1 MKKLFLISFSVFL
14 LILSLTLISCG
25 NDGGGSASK
34 DSGITEGTKWENV
47 DFTGDKIRISISV
60 DQYDNKATTPASER
74 YVRGSDSAGS
84 DEILNMVFDRNKK
97 VRDMLGLD
105 VEYMEVHHQF
115 RDVQPYINE
124 IVMSYNEGTSPDL
137 FINDCFGTVR
147 AAMDG
152 SLYNVMEG
160 YGDTSESFFD
170 FQDEHGWYSEYMNGL
185 TLNPAVKYVVAGDYF
200 IDVLRAAHTL
210 YINIDL
216 FESYVG
222 DIEANLYA
230 EIKQGNWFYDDLSEL
245 ATMGWEADSTNK
257 TPRAQPDDIC
267 VGLAADTL
275 ASYTFFYTS
284 SVSMYTKE
292 PDGSYSLP
300 YDNQDYFAFANEI
313 INLMNEQSVCLTN
326 EVGATADKRTS
337 TMFANQNVMMAEGMW
352 ISDLETPEI
361 RAMTDRIGVTVY
373 PKRNSG
379 VKNYTTFVHDIAEI
393 GSIPISTTNFRQVS
407 AFLQC
412 VTEESSQM
420 VKQYT
425 EYAVKFKYNKDFATA
440 DMIDIIYKSIG
451 SPFEGVMTRL
461 AFEQVVPFGTPSE
474 MVNMRDKLN
483 SCIFTGNN
491 TFTNNYQ
498 ASYNAY
504 NEGIKALVNR
514 FNQAA
519 QK

>member
-1 MKKLFLISFSVFL
+1 MTNRHKFSSFS
-14 LILSLTLISCG
+14 
-25 NDGGGSASK
+25 
-34 DSGITEGTKWENV
+34 
-47 DFTGDKIRISISV
+47 
-60 DQYDNKATTPASER
+60 
-74 YVRGSDSAGS
+74 
-84 DEILNMVFDRNKK
+84 
-97 VRDMLGLD
+97 
-105 VEYMEVHHQF
+105 
-115 RDVQPYINE
+115 
-124 IVMSYNEGTSPDL
+124 
-137 FINDCFGTVR
+137 
-147 AAMDG
+147 
-152 SLYNVMEG
+152 
-160 YGDTSESFFD
+160 
-170 FQDEHGWYSEYMNGL
+170 
-185 TLNPAVKYVVAGDYF
+185 
-200 IDVLRAAHTL
+200 
-210 YINIDL
+210 
-216 FESYVG
+216 
-222 DIEANLYA
+222 
-230 EIKQGNWFYDDLSEL
+230 
-245 ATMGWEADSTNK
+245 
-257 TPRAQPDDIC
+257 
-267 VGLAADTL
+267 
-275 ASYTFFYTS
+275 
-284 SVSMYTKE
+284 
-292 PDGSYSLP
+292 
-300 YDNQDYFAFANEI
+300 
-313 INLMNEQSVCLTN
+313 
-326 EVGATADKRTS
+326 
-337 TMFANQNVMMAEGMW
+337 MAEGMW

-373 PKRNSG
+373 PKRNSS
-379 VKNYTTFVHDIAEI
+379 VKNYSTFVHDIAEI

-440 DMIDIIYKSIG
+440 DMIDIIYNSIG

>member
-25 NDGGGSASK
+25 DDGGGSASK
-34 DSGITEGTKWENV
+34 DSGITAGTKWENV

-160 YGDTSESFFD
+160 YGDTSENFFD

-222 DIEANLYA
+222 DIEANLYT
-230 EIKQGNWFYDDLSEL
+230 EIKGDAFAPRNPYALEIDFVEKPPFFEVSPTHKARTWLLD
-245 ATMGWEADSTNK
+245 
-257 TPRAQPDDIC
+257 PRAPKIDPPANII
-267 VGLAADTL
+267 A
-275 ASYTFFYTS
+275 
-284 SVSMYTKE
+284 MKE
-292 PDGSYSLP
+292 RRG
-300 YDNQDYFAFANEI
+300 
-313 INLMNEQSVCLTN
+313 
-326 EVGATADKRTS
+326 
-337 TMFANQNVMMAEGMW
+337 GM
-352 ISDLETPEI
+352 
-361 RAMTDRIGVTVY
+361 RG
-373 PKRNSG
+373 
-379 VKNYTTFVHDIAEI
+379 
-393 GSIPISTTNFRQVS
+393 
-407 AFLQC
+407 
-412 VTEESSQM
+412 
-420 VKQYT
+420 
-425 EYAVKFKYNKDFATA
+425 
-440 DMIDIIYKSIG
+440 
-451 SPFEGVMTRL
+451 
-461 AFEQVVPFGTPSE
+461 
-474 MVNMRDKLN
+474 
-483 SCIFTGNN
+483 
-491 TFTNNYQ
+491 
-498 ASYNAY
+498 
-504 NEGIKALVNR
+504 
-514 FNQAA
+514 
-519 QK
+519 

>member
-1 MKKLFLISFSVFL
+1 
-14 LILSLTLISCG
+14 
-25 NDGGGSASK
+25 
-34 DSGITEGTKWENV
+34 
-47 DFTGDKIRISISV
+47 
-60 DQYDNKATTPASER
+60 
-74 YVRGSDSAGS
+74 
-84 DEILNMVFDRNKK
+84 
-97 VRDMLGLD
+97 
-105 VEYMEVHHQF
+105 
-115 RDVQPYINE
+115 
-124 IVMSYNEGTSPDL
+124 
-137 FINDCFGTVR
+137 
-147 AAMDG
+147 
-152 SLYNVMEG
+152 
-160 YGDTSESFFD
+160 
-170 FQDEHGWYSEYMNGL
+170 
-185 TLNPAVKYVVAGDYF
+185 
-200 IDVLRAAHTL
+200 
-210 YINIDL
+210 
-216 FESYVG
+216 
-222 DIEANLYA
+222 
-230 EIKQGNWFYDDLSEL
+230 
-245 ATMGWEADSTNK
+245 MGWEPDSTNK
-257 TPRAQPDDIC
+257 TPRAQSYDIC

-284 SVSMYTKE
+284 NVSLYTKE
-292 PDGSYSLP
+292 SDGSYSLL

-313 INLMNEQSVCLTN
+313 INLMNEQAVCLTN

-373 PKRNSG
+373 PKRNSS
-379 VKNYTTFVHDIAEI
+379 VKNYSTFVHDIAEI

-440 DMIDIIYKSIG
+440 DMIDIIYNSIG

>member
-1 MKKLFLISFSVFL
+1 MKRLLLISFSMLL
-14 LILSLTLISCG
+14 LILSLSLIACG

-34 DSGITEGTKWENV
+34 DSGITVGTKWENV
-47 DFTGDKIRISISV
+47 DFTGEKIRVSISV

-124 IVMSYNEGTSPDL
+124 IVMSYEEGVSPDL

-152 SLYNVMEG
+152 SLYNIMEG
-160 YGDTSESFFD
+160 YGDPSQSFFD
-170 FQDEHGWYSEYMNGL
+170 FKEDYGWYGNYMDGL
-185 TLNPAVKYVVAGDYF
+185 TLNPAVRYVLAGDYF

-216 FESYVG
+216 YEVAVG
-222 DIEANLYA
+222 DIEANLYHD
-230 EIKQGNWFYDDLSEL
+230 IGLGNWTFDDLSAL
-245 ATMGWEADSTNK
+245 AALGWDPAPTNK

-275 ASYTFFYTS
+275 ASYTFFYNS
-284 SVSMYTKE
+284 NVSLYTKE
-292 PDGSYSLP
+292 PNGTYSLL
-300 YDNQDYFAFANEI
+300 YDNQDYFAFADEI
-313 INLMNEQSVCLTN
+313 INLMNEQAVCLTN
-326 EVGATADKRTS
+326 EVGATLDKRTS
-337 TMFANQNVMMAEGMW
+337 TMFANQNVLMAEGMW

-373 PKRNSG
+373 PKRNSD
-379 VKNYTTFVHDIAEI
+379 VKNFNTFVHDIAEI

-412 VTEESSQM
+412 VTEESSDM

-425 EYAVKFKYNKDFATA
+425 EYAVKFKYNQDFATA
-440 DMIDIIYKSIG
+440 DMIDIIYNSIG
-451 SPFEGVMTRL
+451 SPFEAVMTRL
-461 AFEQVVPFGTPSE
+461 ALEQIVPFGTQSE
-474 MVNMRDKLN
+474 MVNMSDKLN
-483 SCIFTGNN
+483 SCIFNGNK
-491 TFTNNYQ
+491 TFANNYLD
-498 ASYNAY
+498 SYNAY
-504 NEGIKALVNR
+504 NEGMKTLMNR